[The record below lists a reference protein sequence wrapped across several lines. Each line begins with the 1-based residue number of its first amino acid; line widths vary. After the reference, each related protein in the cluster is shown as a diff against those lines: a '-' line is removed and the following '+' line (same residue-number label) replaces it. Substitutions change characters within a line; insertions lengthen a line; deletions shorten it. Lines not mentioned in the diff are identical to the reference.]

1 MEFAWSVHRDVLV
14 LTNNVLHPTSN
25 CRSVRG
31 PQITYADF
39 ALIYI
44 DIYRAA
50 NLLIHDHGEHA
61 TIDAAQRTDALL
73 EAGDLDGKAVW
84 LRVSG
89 AVREL

>member
-1 MEFAWSVHRDVLV
+1 
-14 LTNNVLHPTSN
+14 
-25 CRSVRG
+25 
-31 PQITYADF
+31 
-39 ALIYI
+39 LIYI

>member
-14 LTNNVLHPTSN
+14 LTYNVLHPTSN

-39 ALIYI
+39 TLIYI

-61 TIDAAQRTDALL
+61 TIEAAQRTDALF
-73 EAGDLDGKAVW
+73 EAGDLDGKAMW

-89 AVREL
+89 AVREV